1 MSDLYEIVELK
12 DGHIVLRR
20 AGEEG
25 GEALVSIQF
34 SEEALK
40 FLDNSKFVVAKTMIE
55 AGLDAV
61 NAEIEAGWDDLDD
74 EGQSQVLH

>member
-1 MSDLYEIVELK
+1 MTDLYEIVELR

-20 AGEEG
+20 ADAEEG
-25 GEALVSIQF
+25 EVLVSIQF

-40 FLDNSKFVVAKTMIE
+40 FLNGSKFHVAKTMIE

-61 NAEIEAGWDDLDD
+61 SDEMEADWDDIEEELQD
-74 EGQSQVLH
+74 SIVH